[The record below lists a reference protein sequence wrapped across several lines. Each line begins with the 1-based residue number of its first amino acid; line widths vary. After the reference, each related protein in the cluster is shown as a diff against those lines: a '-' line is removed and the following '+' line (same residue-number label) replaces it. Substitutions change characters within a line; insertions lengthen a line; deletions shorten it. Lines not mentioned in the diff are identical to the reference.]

1 MDFILSVLPLTL
13 AAVMSAWWDC
23 RGLRYFR
30 RMRQKEMGILKIFGG
45 LDFVILCKYAKIKM
59 DILNIFAE

>member
-23 RGLRYFR
+23 YGLRYFR
-30 RMRQKEMGILKIFGG
+30 RIRQKEMDILNIFVG
-45 LDFVILCKYAKIKM
+45 LDFAILCKHVKIEM